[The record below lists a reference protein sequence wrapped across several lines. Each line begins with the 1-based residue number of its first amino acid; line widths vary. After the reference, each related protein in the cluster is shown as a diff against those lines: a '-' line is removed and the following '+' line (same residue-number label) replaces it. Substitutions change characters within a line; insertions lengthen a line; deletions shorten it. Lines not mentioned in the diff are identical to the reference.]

1 MLGMPDPTSESSA
14 RIDLLSTLRE
24 LPDPRVERTRLHK
37 FEDILL
43 ISICSLLC
51 GAESF
56 EDMELFGDAKEPWL
70 RTFLELPHGIPSHD
84 TFNRLF
90 AALDPQCFL
99 DAFMRWTQSLR
110 TVLAHEVVAIDG
122 KALRRAIDA
131 GQSPK
136 VVVSAWAAG
145 NGLVLG
151 QRKVEEK
158 SNEITAVPELLRTLE
173 LAGCI
178 VTLDAMG
185 CQRRIARE
193 IQEADAHYV
202 LALKANQGAAHQEI
216 QSYLD
221 AAIAKT
227 DPALASCEH
236 IEKGHGRIETR
247 RYWQS
252 ADIGWFADRG
262 KWEGL
267 RSVGVVESVRD
278 IGGQTSVERR
288 HYLCS
293 LERDVEK
300 FARAVRSH
308 WSVENQ
314 LHWVLDVVFG
324 EDQSR
329 ARTGHAAENLAT
341 LRRWALNLLKADTRK
356 AKRSIKGRIKAA
368 GWDHMYLLHL
378 LGLNPHLDA

>member
-1 MLGMPDPTSESSA
+1 MPDPKPTSSN
-14 RIDLLSTLRE
+14 RIDLLNILRE
-24 LPDPRVERTRLHK
+24 LPDPRVERTKLHK
-37 FEDILL
+37 FEDIL
-43 ISICSLLC
+43 IIAICALLC
-51 GAESF
+51 GAQSF
-56 EDMELFGDAKEPWL
+56 EDMELFGDSKEAWL

-90 AALDPQCFL
+90 AALDPQRFL

-110 TVLAHEVVAIDG
+110 TALADEVVAIDG
-122 KALRRAIDA
+122 KALRRAIAA

-193 IQEADAHYV
+193 IKEADAEYV
-202 LALKANQGAAHQEI
+202 LALKGNQGTAHQEI
-216 QSYLD
+216 ASYLD
-221 AAIAKT
+221 AAIAGT
-227 DPALASCEH
+227 DPALAHCEH

-278 IGGQTSVERR
+278 TGGQTSTERR
-288 HYLCS
+288 YYLSS
-293 LERDVEK
+293 LGLDVEK

-308 WSVENQ
+308 WGAENQ

-329 ARTGHAAENLAT
+329 TRTGHAAENLAT

-356 AKRSIKGRIKAA
+356 AKPSIKGRIKAA
-368 GWDHMYLLHL
+368 GWDPNYLLHL
-378 LGLNPHLDA
+378 LALNPNLDA

>member
-1 MLGMPDPTSESSA
+1 MPDPTTTS
-14 RIDLLSTLRE
+14 RTDLLHILRE
-24 LPDPRVERTRLHK
+24 LPDPRVARTRLHK

-43 ISICSLLC
+43 ISICALLC

-56 EDMELFGDAKEPWL
+56 EDMELFGDTKEPWL

-99 DAFMRWTQSLR
+99 EAFMRWTQSLR
-110 TVLAHEVVAIDG
+110 TALAGEVVAIDG
-122 KALRRAIDA
+122 TALRRALDA
-131 GQSPK
+131 GESPK
-136 VVVSAWAAG
+136 VIVSAWASG
-145 NGLVLG
+145 HGLVLG
-151 QRKVEEK
+151 QRKVDEK
-158 SNEITAVPELLRTLE
+158 SHEITAVPELLRTLE

-193 IQEADAHYV
+193 ITEADADYV
-202 LALKANQGAAHQEI
+202 LALKGNQGTAHTQI

-221 AAIAKT
+221 AAIAAG
-227 DPALASCEH
+227 DPALVHCQEV
-236 IEKGHGRIETR
+236 EKGHGRLETR
-247 RYWQS
+247 RCWQS
-252 ADIGWFADRG
+252 ADLGWFADRG

-267 RSVGVVESVRD
+267 QSVGCIEAVRE
-278 IGGQTSVERR
+278 IQGRA
-288 HYLCS
+288 S
-293 LERDVEK
+293 LERRYYLSSLSLDAVR

-308 WSVENQ
+308 WGVENQ

-329 ARTGHAAENLAT
+329 ARSGHAAENLAT
-341 LRRWALNLLKADTRK
+341 LRRWALNLLKTDTPK
-356 AKRSIKGRIKAA
+356 AKRSLKAKIKAA
-368 GWDHMYLLHL
+368 GWDHHYLLHL
-378 LGLNPHLDA
+378 LGLHQNLDA

>member
-1 MLGMPDPTSESSA
+1 MPDPTSESPA

-43 ISICSLLC
+43 ISICALLC

-90 AALDPQCFL
+90 AALDPQRFL

-110 TVLAHEVVAIDG
+110 TALADEVVAIDG
-122 KALRRAIDA
+122 KALRRAIAA

-136 VVVSAWAAG
+136 VIVSAWAAG
-145 NGLVLG
+145 HGLVLG
-151 QRKVEEK
+151 QRRVEDK

-193 IQEADAHYV
+193 IQEADAEYV
-202 LALKANQGAAHQEI
+202 LALKGNQGTAHEEI

-221 AAIAKT
+221 AAIASA
-227 DPALASCEH
+227 DPALARCEH
-236 IEKGHGRIETR
+236 VEKGHGRIETR

-252 ADIGWFADRG
+252 ADIGWFADRR

-267 RSVGVVESVRD
+267 RSVGLVESVRE
-278 IGGQTSVERR
+278 IGGHTSTERR
-288 HYLCS
+288 YYLSS
-293 LERDVEK
+293 LELDVKK
-300 FARAVRSH
+300 FAHAIRSH
-308 WSVENQ
+308 WGVENQ

-341 LRRWALNLLKADTRK
+341 LRRWALNLLKADTCK

-368 GWDHMYLLHL
+368 GWDHKYLLHL
-378 LGLNPHLDA
+378 LALTPNLDA

>member
-1 MLGMPDPTSESSA
+1 MPDPKPTSGK
-14 RIDLLSTLRE
+14 RIDLISILRE

-37 FEDILL
+37 FEDIL
-43 ISICSLLC
+43 IIAICALLC

-56 EDMELFGDAKEPWL
+56 EDMELFGDTKEPWL

-90 AALDPQCFL
+90 AALDPQRFL

-110 TVLAHEVVAIDG
+110 TALAEEVVAIDG
-122 KALRRAIDA
+122 KALRRAIAA

-151 QRKVEEK
+151 QRRVEDK

-193 IQEADAHYV
+193 IKEADAEYV
-202 LALKANQGAAHQEI
+202 LALKGNQGTAHEEI

-221 AAIAKT
+221 AAIAHA
-227 DPALASCEH
+227 DPALAHCEH

-252 ADIGWFADRG
+252 TDIGWFADRE

-267 RSVGVVESVRD
+267 RSVGVVESVRE
-278 IGGQTSVERR
+278 IGGQTSTERR
-288 HYLCS
+288 YYLSS
-293 LERDVEK
+293 LALDVKK

-308 WSVENQ
+308 WGVENQ

-329 ARTGHAAENLAT
+329 ARAGHAAENLAT

-356 AKRSIKGRIKAA
+356 TKRSIKGRIKAA
-368 GWDHMYLLHL
+368 GWDHNYLLHL
-378 LGLNPHLDA
+378 LALNPNLDA

>member
-1 MLGMPDPTSESSA
+1 
-14 RIDLLSTLRE
+14 
-24 LPDPRVERTRLHK
+24 
-37 FEDILL
+37 L
-43 ISICSLLC
+43 IS
-51 GAESF
+51 
-56 EDMELFGDAKEPWL
+56 
-70 RTFLELPHGIPSHD
+70 R
-84 TFNRLF
+84 
-90 AALDPQCFL
+90 
-99 DAFMRWTQSLR
+99 
-110 TVLAHEVVAIDG
+110 
-122 KALRRAIDA
+122 ALRRAIAA

-151 QRKVEEK
+151 QRKVEDK

-193 IQEADAHYV
+193 IKEADAEYV
-202 LALKANQGAAHQEI
+202 LALKGNQGTAHQEI

-221 AAIAKT
+221 AAIVGE
-227 DPALASCEH
+227 DPALAHCEH
-236 IEKGHGRIETR
+236 LDKGHGRIETR

-252 ADIGWFADRG
+252 GDIGWFADRE

-278 IGGQTSVERR
+278 TGAQTSTERR
-288 HYLCS
+288 YYLSS
-293 LERDVEK
+293 LGLDVEK
-300 FARAVRSH
+300 FARSVRSH
-308 WSVENQ
+308 WGVENQ

-341 LRRWALNLLKADTRK
+341 LRRWALNLLKTDNRK
-356 AKRSIKGRIKAA
+356 SKRSIKARIKAA
-368 GWDHMYLLHL
+368 GWDNNYLLHL
-378 LGLNPHLDA
+378 LALNPPLDA

>member
-1 MLGMPDPTSESSA
+1 MPDPTSESSA
-14 RIDLLSTLRE
+14 RIDLLSTLRA

-56 EDMELFGDAKEPWL
+56 EDMELFGDAKESWL

-90 AALDPQCFL
+90 A
-99 DAFMRWTQSLR
+99 
-110 TVLAHEVVAIDG
+110 
-122 KALRRAIDA
+122 LRRAIAA

-151 QRKVEEK
+151 QRRVEDK
-158 SNEITAVPELLRTLE
+158 SNEITAVPELLRSLE

-193 IQEADAHYV
+193 IIEADAQYV
-202 LALKANQGAAHQEI
+202 LALKGNQGTAHEEI

-221 AAIAKT
+221 AAIASA
-227 DPALASCEH
+227 DPALAGCEH
-236 IEKGHGRIETR
+236 VEKGHGRIETR

-278 IGGQTSVERR
+278 LHGQTSTERR
-288 HYLCS
+288 YYLSS
-293 LERDVEK
+293 LELDVKK
-300 FARAVRSH
+300 FAHAIRSH
-308 WSVENQ
+308 WGVENQ

-356 AKRSIKGRIKAA
+356 ARHSIKGRIKAA
-368 GWDHMYLLHL
+368 GWDHKYLLHL
-378 LGLNPHLDA
+378 LALTPNLDA

>member
-1 MLGMPDPTSESSA
+1 MPDPTSESSA

-37 FEDILL
+37 FEDLLL
-43 ISICSLLC
+43 ISICALLC

-56 EDMELFGDAKEPWL
+56 EDMELFGEAKEPWL

-90 AALDPQCFL
+90 AALDPQRFL
-99 DAFMRWTQSLR
+99 EAFMRWTQSLR
-110 TVLAHEVVAIDG
+110 TVLADEIVAIDG
-122 KALRRAIDA
+122 KALRRAIAA

-145 NGLVLG
+145 HGLVLG
-151 QRKVEEK
+151 QRRVEDK
-158 SNEITAVPELLRTLE
+158 SNEITAVPEWLRTLE

-193 IQEADAHYV
+193 IKEADAEYV
-202 LALKANQGAAHQEI
+202 LALKGNQGTAHEEI

-221 AAIAKT
+221 AAIASA
-227 DPALASCEH
+227 DPALARCEH
-236 IEKGHGRIETR
+236 VEKGHGRIETR

-252 ADIGWFADRG
+252 ASIGWFADRR

-278 IGGQTSVERR
+278 LHGKTSTERR
-288 HYLCS
+288 YYLCS
-293 LERDVEK
+293 LALDVEK

-308 WSVENQ
+308 WGVENQ

-368 GWDHMYLLHL
+368 GWDHNYLLHL
-378 LGLNPHLDA
+378 LGLNPNLDA

>member
-1 MLGMPDPTSESSA
+1 MPDPKSSA
-14 RIDLLSTLRE
+14 SLRPDLLHILRE

-37 FEDILL
+37 FEDLL
-43 ISICSLLC
+43 IISLCALLC

-56 EDMELFGDAKEPWL
+56 EDMELFGDTKEPWL

-110 TVLAHEVVAIDG
+110 RALGGEVVAIDG
-122 KALRRAIDA
+122 KALRRALDA

-136 VVVSAWAAG
+136 VIVSAWAAG

-151 QRKVEEK
+151 QRKVDEK

-193 IQEADAHYV
+193 ISEADADYV
-202 LALKANQGAAHQEI
+202 LALKGNQGTAHAEI

-221 AAIAKT
+221 AAIAAG
-227 DPALASCEH
+227 DPALVHREAV
-236 IEKGHGRIETR
+236 EKGHGRIEVR
-247 RYWQS
+247 RCWQS

-262 KWEGL
+262 QWESL
-267 RSVGVVESVRD
+267 RSVGCIEAVRESH
-278 IGGQTSVERR
+278 GHTSTERR
-288 HYLCS
+288 YDLIPI
-293 LERDVEK
+293 RV
-300 FARAVRSH
+300 
-308 WSVENQ
+308 
-314 LHWVLDVVFG
+314 
-324 EDQSR
+324 
-329 ARTGHAAENLAT
+329 
-341 LRRWALNLLKADTRK
+341 
-356 AKRSIKGRIKAA
+356 
-368 GWDHMYLLHL
+368 
-378 LGLNPHLDA
+378 